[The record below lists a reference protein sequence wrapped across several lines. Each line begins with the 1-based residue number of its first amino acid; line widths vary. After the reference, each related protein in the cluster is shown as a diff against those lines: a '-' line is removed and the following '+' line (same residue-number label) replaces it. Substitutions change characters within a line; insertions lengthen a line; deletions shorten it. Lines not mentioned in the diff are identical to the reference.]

1 MKGFNKMT
9 KSQQDRLS
17 KLVANEVS
25 QNASLSKDNKELITS
40 YMKDYLTYKK
50 DGIFKTLSSL
60 TEPIL
65 MGQSDVSTPAAVYD
79 AVSMLEDNELK
90 FVINR
95 SLHSLVTMTTQS
107 LNVTLT
113 RSNIYATFTNELLV
127 CAKDKVESAKSIEE
141 RSLLRLQEAWDIFEA
156 SVRLTENE
164 KASLVSYSE
173 KVLLTNMIA
182 STVQLRGAYLFS
194 IDMKDIVKVFLAGWY
209 KYKDELPNSIY
220 NEFRVYVTNKYSE
233 LLQATNYKE
242 DNRYLTYPY
251 EELIGPIVDIIK
263 QSIANNQTTTFTT
276 LLEGGEMFGDSTSYE
291 LTYTRTKVSL
301 NSLYSIIDNAKEA
314 NPVITISD
322 DDFVELLTADINQDN
337 NTYTTYQSALIK
349 KLGIIANIKKN
360 TKYTYYL
367 FDRFGLI
374 KLSVSDDDDGNEI
387 TIDTL
392 DKIEVVNPKPKQ
404 DKDNTV
410 E

>member
-1 MKGFNKMT
+1 MT

-17 KLVANEVS
+17 KLVAKEVA
-25 QNASLSKDNKELITS
+25 QNDRLSKDNKELIIS

-60 TEPIL
+60 KEPIL

-113 RSNIYATFTNELLV
+113 RSNIYDTFANELLV
-127 CAKDKVESAKSIEE
+127 GAKDKVESAKSIEE
-141 RSLLRLQEAWDIFEA
+141 RSLQRLQEAWDIFEA

-194 IDMKDIVKVFLAGWY
+194 VNMKDLVRVFLAGWY

-233 LLQATNYKE
+233 LLQEAKHRE
-242 DNRYLTYPY
+242 DNSYLTYPY
-251 EELIGPIVDIIK
+251 EELINPIVDIIK

-392 DKIEVVNPKPKQ
+392 DKIEVVKPESNQ
-404 DKDNTV
+404 DKEDAV
-410 E
+410 DEGK

>member
-1 MKGFNKMT
+1 MT

-17 KLVANEVS
+17 NLVAKEVA
-25 QNASLSKDNKELITS
+25 QNDRLSKDNKELITS
-40 YMKDYLTYKK
+40 YMKDYLTYKY
-50 DGIFKTLSSL
+50 DGYFNTKPNL

-65 MGQSDVSTPAAVYD
+65 MGVRNVTTPAAVYD
-79 AVSMLEDNELK
+79 AVSMLNDNELK

-95 SLHSLVTMTTQS
+95 ALRSLVNMTSQS
-107 LNVTLT
+107 LNISLT
-113 RSNIYATFTNELLV
+113 IDSIYQTFTNELLV
-127 CAKDKVESAKSIEE
+127 GAKDKVESAKSIEE
-141 RSLLRLQEAWDIFEA
+141 RSLQRLQEAWDIFEA

-164 KASLVSYSE
+164 KAYLVSYSE

-194 IDMKDIVKVFLAGWY
+194 VNMKDLVRVFLAGWY

-233 LLQATNYKE
+233 LLQETKHRE
-242 DNRYLTYPY
+242 DNSYLTYPY
-251 EELIGPIVDIIK
+251 EELIDPIVDIIK
-263 QSIANNQTTTFTT
+263 QSVANNQTTTFTT

-322 DDFVELLTADINQDN
+322 DDFVGLLTADINQDN

-360 TKYTYYL
+360 TKYTYYV

-374 KLSVSDDDDGNEI
+374 KFNVSDDDGGNEI

-392 DKIEVVNPKPKQ
+392 DKIEVVKPEPKQ
-404 DKDNTV
+404 DKEET

>member
-1 MKGFNKMT
+1 MRGLNKMT

-17 KLVANEVS
+17 NLVAKEVA
-25 QNASLSKDNKELITS
+25 QNDRLSKDNKELITS
-40 YMKDYLTYKK
+40 YMKDYLTYKY
-50 DGIFKTLSSL
+50 DGYFNTKPNL

-65 MGQSDVSTPAAVYD
+65 MGVRNVTTPAAVYD
-79 AVSMLEDNELK
+79 AVSMLNDNELK

-95 SLHSLVTMTTQS
+95 ALRSLVNMTSQS
-107 LNVTLT
+107 LNISLT
-113 RSNIYATFTNELLV
+113 IDSIYQTFTNELLV
-127 CAKDKVESAKSIEE
+127 GAKDKVESAKSIEE
-141 RSLLRLQEAWDIFEA
+141 RSLQRLQEAWDIFEA

-164 KASLVSYSE
+164 KAYLVSYSE

-194 IDMKDIVKVFLAGWY
+194 VNMKDLVRVFLAGWY

-233 LLQATNYKE
+233 LLQETKHRE
-242 DNRYLTYPY
+242 DNSYLTYPY
-251 EELIGPIVDIIK
+251 EELIDPIVDIIK
-263 QSIANNQTTTFTT
+263 QSVANNQTTTFTT

-301 NSLYSIIDNAKEA
+301 NSLYGIIDNAKEV

-360 TKYTYYL
+360 TKYTYYV

-374 KLSVSDDDDGNEI
+374 KLSVSDDDGGNEI

-392 DKIEVVNPKPKQ
+392 DKIEVVKPESKQ

>member
-1 MKGFNKMT
+1 
-9 KSQQDRLS
+9 
-17 KLVANEVS
+17 
-25 QNASLSKDNKELITS
+25 
-40 YMKDYLTYKK
+40 
-50 DGIFKTLSSL
+50 
-60 TEPIL
+60 
-65 MGQSDVSTPAAVYD
+65 
-79 AVSMLEDNELK
+79 
-90 FVINR
+90 
-95 SLHSLVTMTTQS
+95 
-107 LNVTLT
+107 
-113 RSNIYATFTNELLV
+113 
-127 CAKDKVESAKSIEE
+127 
-141 RSLLRLQEAWDIFEA
+141 
-156 SVRLTENE
+156 
-164 KASLVSYSE
+164 
-173 KVLLTNMIA
+173 MIA

-194 IDMKDIVKVFLAGWY
+194 VNMKDLVRVFLAGWY

-233 LLQATNYKE
+233 LLQEAKHRE
-242 DNRYLTYPY
+242 DNSYLTYPY
-251 EELIGPIVDIIK
+251 EELIDPIVDIIK

-276 LLEGGEMFGDSTSYE
+276 LLEGGDMFGDSTSYE

-301 NSLYSIIDNAKEA
+301 NSLYSIIDNAKES

-322 DDFVELLTADINQDN
+322 DDFVELLIADINQDN

-392 DKIEVVNPKPKQ
+392 DKIEDVTPEPKQ
-404 DKDNTV
+404 NKEET

>member
-1 MKGFNKMT
+1 MNERFNKMT

-17 KLVANEVS
+17 NLVAKEVA
-25 QNASLSKDNKELITS
+25 QNDRLSKDNKELITS
-40 YMKDYLTYKK
+40 YMKDYLTYKY
-50 DGIFKTLSSL
+50 DGYFNTKPNL

-65 MGQSDVSTPAAVYD
+65 MGVRNVTTPTAVYD
-79 AVSMLEDNELK
+79 AVSMLKDNELK
-90 FVINR
+90 FIINR
-95 SLHSLVTMTTQS
+95 ALRSLVNMTSQS
-107 LNVTLT
+107 LNISLT
-113 RSNIYATFTNELLV
+113 IDSIYQTFTNELLV
-127 CAKDKVESAKSIEE
+127 GAKDKVESAKSIEE
-141 RSLLRLQEAWDIFEA
+141 RSLQRLQEAWDIFEVA
-156 SVRLTENE
+156 VRITDEE
-164 KASLVSYSE
+164 KSLIVSYSE
-173 KVLLTNMIA
+173 SILLTNMIA
-182 STVQLRGAYLFS
+182 NTVRFRGAYLFS
-194 IDMKDIVKVFLAGWY
+194 VDMKDLVRVFLDGWY

-220 NEFRVYVTNKYSE
+220 NEFKLYVTNKYSE
-233 LLQATNYKE
+233 LLQEVKNRE
-242 DNRYLTYPY
+242 DNSYLTYPY
-251 EELIGPIVDIIK
+251 EELIDPIVDIIK
-263 QSIANNQTTTFTT
+263 QSVANSQTTTFTT
-276 LLEGGEMFGDSTSYE
+276 LLEGGDMFGDSTSYE

-360 TKYTYYL
+360 TKYTYYV

-374 KLSVSDDDDGNEI
+374 KFNVSDDDGGNEI

-392 DKIEVVNPKPKQ
+392 DKIEVVKSEPKQ
-404 DKDNTV
+404 DKEET

>member
-1 MKGFNKMT
+1 MRGFNKMT

-17 KLVANEVS
+17 KLVAKEVA
-25 QNASLSKDNKELITS
+25 QNDSLSKDNKELIIS
-40 YMKDYLTYKK
+40 YMKDYLTYKY
-50 DGIFKTLSSL
+50 DGYFNTKPNL

-65 MGQSDVSTPAAVYD
+65 MGVRNVTTPTAVYD
-79 AVSMLEDNELK
+79 AISMLKDNELK
-90 FVINR
+90 FIINR
-95 SLHSLVTMTTQS
+95 ALRSLVNMTSQS
-107 LNVTLT
+107 LNISLT
-113 RSNIYATFTNELLV
+113 IDSIYQTFTNELLV
-127 CAKDKVESAKSIEE
+127 GAKDKVESAKSIEE
-141 RSLLRLQEAWDIFEA
+141 RSLQRLQEAWDIFEVA
-156 SVRLTENE
+156 VRLTDKE
-164 KASLVSYSE
+164 KFLVVSYSE
-173 KVLLTNMIA
+173 NLLLTDMIA
-182 STVQLRGAYLFS
+182 NTVRFRGAYLFS
-194 IDMKDIVKVFLAGWY
+194 VDMKDLVRVFLDGWY

-220 NEFRVYVTNKYSE
+220 NEFKLYVTNKYSE
-233 LLQATNYKE
+233 LLQEAKHRE
-242 DNRYLTYPY
+242 DNSYLTYPY
-251 EELIGPIVDIIK
+251 EELIDPIVDIIK
-263 QSIANNQTTTFTT
+263 QSVANNQTTTFTT
-276 LLEGGEMFGDSTSYE
+276 LLEGGNMFGDSTSYE

-360 TKYTYYL
+360 TKYTYYM

-374 KLSVSDDDDGNEI
+374 KFSVSDDDGGNEI

-392 DKIEVVNPKPKQ
+392 DKIEVVKPESNQ
-404 DKDNTV
+404 DKEET

>member
-1 MKGFNKMT
+1 MRGFNKMT

-17 KLVANEVS
+17 NLVAKEVS
-25 QNASLSKDNKELITS
+25 QNDSLSKDNKELITS
-40 YMKDYLTYKK
+40 YMKDYLTYKY
-50 DGIFKTLSSL
+50 DGYFNTKPNL

-65 MGQSDVSTPAAVYD
+65 MGVRNVTTPAAVYD
-79 AVSMLEDNELK
+79 AVSMLNDNELK

-95 SLHSLVTMTTQS
+95 ALRSLVNMAKQS
-107 LNVTLT
+107 LNVALN
-113 RSNIYATFTNELLV
+113 RGDIYQTFTNELLV
-127 CAKDKVESAKSIEE
+127 GAKDKVESAKSIEE
-141 RSLLRLQEAWDIFEA
+141 RSLQRLQEAWDIFEVA
-156 SVRLTENE
+156 VRLAEDE
-164 KASLVSYSE
+164 KLSIVLYSE
-173 KVLLTNMIA
+173 SLLFTDMIA
-182 STVQLRGAYLFS
+182 NTIKLQGAYLFS
-194 IDMKDIVKVFLAGWY
+194 VDMKDLVRVFLDGWY

-233 LLQATNYKE
+233 LLQETKHRE
-242 DNRYLTYPY
+242 DNSYLTYPY
-251 EELIGPIVDIIK
+251 EELIDPIVDIIK
-263 QSIANNQTTTFTT
+263 QSVANNQTTTFTT
-276 LLEGGEMFGDSTSYE
+276 LLEGGNMFGDSTSYE

-322 DDFVELLTADINQDN
+322 DDFVELLIADINQDN

-392 DKIEVVNPKPKQ
+392 DKIEVVKPKQ
-404 DKDNTV
+404 DKEET